1 MKYKLLILAA
11 ILAIVLMVFFS
22 CMLARQDEARLQ
34 GYDVLARP
42 GDKVVLRAKL
52 ESMATPVFHKDIQ
65 GGTVYFELDGK
76 VIGSA
81 VTDGQGWADLAYQVS
96 ENAGRDLT
104 VMCALAPGDKYL
116 AEPAN
121 ILVVIKKN
129 TAPAIVTDIDH
140 TIADVSS
147 AGFLVKSN
155 ESVPALS
162 GAPEALTRLSKKY
175 TIIYVTARDDAFMNT
190 TKEWLDLRKFPKG
203 PVFFNDY
210 GGKSMSSRKYK
221 IAEIARLKKRF
232 PNITAGVGDKVGD
245 AEAYLANGMRAVLI
259 GEKMPEDIPEEA
271 RFARSWAE
279 VEKLLEE

>member
-11 ILAIVLMVFFS
+11 ILAVLLAAF
-22 CMLARQDEARLQ
+22 CCTLARQDEARLQ

-52 ESMATPVFHKDIQ
+52 ESMATPVFHKDIR
-65 GGTVYFELDGK
+65 GVTVFFELDGK
-76 VIGSA
+76 VVGSA
-81 VTDGQGWADLAYQVS
+81 VTDGQGWADVAYHVS

-104 VMCALAPGDKYL
+104 VTCALAPGDKYL

-140 TIADVSS
+140 TIADVGS

-155 ESVPALS
+155 ESVPALP

-210 GGKSMSSRKYK
+210 GGKSMSATKYK
-221 IAEIARLKKRF
+221 TAEIARLKKRF

-245 AEAYLANGMRAVLI
+245 AEAYLANGMRAFLI
-259 GEKMPEDIPEEA
+259 GDKMPEDMPEGA

-279 VEKLLEE
+279 VEKLLQE